1 MSTTRT
7 TTDSHEQKLVKLLV
21 RELGGKH
28 HVKKFSAELK
38 ELGIDLSKTSTQ
50 AFVTSPEGAP
60 MLFTLVSYFT
70 FGILNKIVEIQ
81 DKIKGN

>member
-1 MSTTRT
+1 MSHQ
-7 TTDSHEQKLVKLLV
+7 DKLLKLLKK
-21 RELGGKH
+21 ELGSNHEIKR
-28 HVKKFSAELK
+28 FSAELK